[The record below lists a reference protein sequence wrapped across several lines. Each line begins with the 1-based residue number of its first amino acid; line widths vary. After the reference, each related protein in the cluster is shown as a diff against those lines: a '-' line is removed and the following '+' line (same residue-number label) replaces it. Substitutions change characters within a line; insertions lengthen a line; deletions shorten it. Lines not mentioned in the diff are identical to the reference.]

1 MTSKTMT
8 LTPEAISL
16 ERFPDF
22 PPRNDMQN
30 SSHLHKFAV
39 MSAIAI
45 HIGDPETNLVHSE
58 LPVAPT
64 LDPWGS
70 YRIPDLIVARNCD
83 VAGAEE
89 LGGYAIDR
97 QGKPPDFVLEVASPT
112 TALNDY
118 TDKRVDYQS
127 YGIPEYWRFDPT
139 GGERYDAALAGDLLV
154 DGRYEPVEIEWLD
167 EDRGRAYSEVLG
179 LYICWEHGRLR
190 FYDPTT
196 QSYLLTH
203 EELAERAEDAEARA
217 EDAEARAQ
225 GAEAEVRRL
234 RERLGEIE

>member
-30 SSHLHKFAV
+30 SSHLHRYAV

-70 YRIPDLIVARNCD
+70 HRIPDLIVARNCD

-97 QGKPPDFVLEVASPT
+97 QGKPPDLVLEVASPT

-139 GGERYDAALAGDLLV
+139 GGERYDAALAGDRLV
-154 DGRYEPVEIEWLD
+154 DGRYEPIEIEWPD
-167 EDRGRAYSEVLG
+167 EDHGRGYSEVLEM
-179 LYICWEHGRLR
+179 YICWEHGRLR
-190 FYDPTT
+190 FYDPETE
-196 QSYLLTH
+196 SYLLTH
-203 EELAERAEDAEARA
+203 DELAEWAEEQTARA
-217 EDAEARAQ
+217 ED
-225 GAEAEVRRL
+225 AEAEVRRL
-234 RERLGEIE
+234 RERLEEIGEVE